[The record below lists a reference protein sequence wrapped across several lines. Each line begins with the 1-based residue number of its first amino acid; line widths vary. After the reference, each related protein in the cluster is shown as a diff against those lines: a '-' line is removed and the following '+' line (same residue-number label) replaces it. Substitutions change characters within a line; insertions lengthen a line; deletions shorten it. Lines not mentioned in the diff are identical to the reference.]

1 MIQTNTTYTIL
12 YSKVS
17 VLWYYLFCMTFS
29 VVFCLHSS
37 LICDYNLVET
47 WNSPLIFPS
56 LLLPNPPATSRI
68 SSLL

>member
-1 MIQTNTTYTIL
+1 MIQTNTIYTIL
-12 YSKVS
+12 YSKAP

-29 VVFCLHSS
+29 VVFYLSS

-56 LLLPNPPATSRI
+56 LLLPNPPTTSRI